1 VKQGMQ
7 IEANPCRLHC
17 GSLCNPPTKKLAK
30 MRPIRTRHIIRCGG
44 QASSPTA
51 TRVYIGTRRPQYRQF
66 ISSSYHCAALPPSFL
81 FRYRRVIGA
90 RRAGLRSL
98 GPSCPYTGQGA
109 IMFFCEVSSRL
120 LAERL
125 LPSTPMFANLRWSA
139 SSTFVLLLAPAT
151 LP

>member
-1 VKQGMQ
+1 MQ

-98 GPSCPYTGQGA
+98 DPSCPYTGQGLSC
-109 IMFFCEVSSRL
+109 FFVKCCRDCSLNVFFPLHRCLRIFDGLLRL
-120 LAERL
+120 L
-125 LPSTPMFANLRWSA
+125 SCYC
-139 SSTFVLLLAPAT
+139 
-151 LP
+151 